1 MYPILLISGVGVLT
15 ASIETAWFI
24 LPFVSLGIPLETYH
38 YLLQKVSISTTQI
51 CTLANPCNAMEVN
64 YFGFLTIPGL
74 CLIAFLVVAIGV
86 WLLIKQNS
94 KIISN

>member
-1 MYPILLISGVGVLT
+1 
-15 ASIETAWFI
+15 
-24 LPFVSLGIPLETYH
+24 
-38 YLLQKVSISTTQI
+38 
-51 CTLANPCNAMEVN
+51 MEVN